1 MSCLDL
7 RHRLSLAA
15 GFILLVGNAGAAQ
28 ASVVTFDI
36 TGAVTGASAGG
47 FLGGS
52 AQLPAGAVVGAP
64 VFATLSYDTASPGSV
79 GSAGSIDFS
88 LMSFDFAVSIA
99 GNLWDAHSGGMS
111 LALSPATQLSAVQ
124 LVAQNFSAFPNPP
137 NVSLAHQ
144 ISQFIE
150 LEIGASTPGFL
161 PGLTLPTAPL
171 DLALADTAFG
181 FIEGYACFCF
191 GPGPFP
197 FAEYQISFSLVH
209 MTDEVA
215 AVIEPPSAAVF
226 GTTLLGFGWLRRRA
240 ARLPRRRS

>member
-7 RHRLSLAA
+7 RRRLSLVA
-15 GFILLVGNAGAAQ
+15 GSILLAGSVGAAQ

-36 TGAVTGASAGG
+36 TGAVTGASASG

-52 AQLPAGAVVGAP
+52 AQLPAGVVVGAP
-64 VFATLSYDTASPGSV
+64 VSARLSYDTASPGSI
-79 GSAGSIDFS
+79 GSPGSIDFA
-88 LMSFDFAVSIA
+88 LMNFDFAVSIA
-99 GNLWDAHSGGMS
+99 GNLWNAQSGGMS

-137 NVSLAHQ
+137 NVPLAHQ

-197 FAEYQISFSLVH
+197 FAEYQISFSLDH

-215 AVIEPPSAAVF
+215 AVPEPPSVALF
-226 GTTLLGFGWLRRRA
+226 GTALLGFGWLARRRA
-240 ARLPRRRS
+240 DPPRRRS